1 VITIIIPVWNRASL
15 VGAAVASVL
24 GQTHKDLELI
34 VVDDGSTDGSLEAA
48 RAAAGA
54 DTRVK
59 FLAREHSGRPGVVK
73 HAGIE
78 AGTGEWVAVVD
89 SDDEILPTA
98 LEEALGAAALNPGC
112 GVLFTNRLLVTPK
125 GEVAPPPLPSYS
137 KDGMLAEN
145 LIRHL
150 VVFRRDL
157 YEKAGGFDPSF
168 TYASNYDLALKLSEI
183 TEVHHLPRALYRY
196 RVGWADS
203 VTLQFRKAQAAFAN
217 LARHNAYLRR
227 DLPVPAFLSAALKE
241 TA

>member
-15 VGAAVASVL
+15 VGPAVASVL
-24 GQTHKDLELI
+24 GQTHKDLEVI
-34 VVDDGSTDGSLEAA
+34 VVDDGSTDGSMEAA

-54 DTRVK
+54 DSRVT

-98 LEEALGAAALNPGC
+98 LEEVLGAAALNPGC
-112 GVLFTNRLLVTPK
+112 GVLFTNRLLITPK
-125 GEVAPPPLPSYS
+125 GEVAPPSLPPYS
-137 KDGMLAEN
+137 KNGMLAEN

-203 VTLQFRKAQAAFAN
+203 ITVQFRKAQAAFAN

-227 DLPVPAFLSAALKE
+227 DLPVPAFLSAAMKE
-241 TA
+241 AA

>member
-1 VITIIIPVWNRASL
+1 
-15 VGAAVASVL
+15 
-24 GQTHKDLELI
+24 
-34 VVDDGSTDGSLEAA
+34 
-48 RAAAGA
+48 
-54 DTRVK
+54 
-59 FLAREHSGRPGVVK
+59 VVK

-112 GVLFTNRLLVTPK
+112 GVLFTNRLLITPK
-125 GEVAPPPLPSYS
+125 GEAAPPPLPSYS

-203 VTLQFRKAQAAFAN
+203 ITVQFRKAQAAFAN

-227 DLPVPAFLSAALKE
+227 DLPVPAFLSAAMKE
-241 TA
+241 AA